1 MKVLIL
7 STTAIILL
15 ALIGCQ
21 SYEPKPIDWE
31 AEAKVGVTNTI
42 VFANLDEVAQM
53 AVIGNPELN
62 LLRLKRANS
71 ERVASETGWWDDPE
85 LDFDALHFLEPGD
98 NPFLMGGSIACT
110 IPLSGVPG
118 CEKKAAEF
126 YAGADAEAVRVAER
140 DVAVEARKAVVKIAA
155 LRARAQILA
164 TFDAD
169 ARVRRA
175 FMQAEKLYAV
185 GEVTA
190 QDLAAARRRRHVR
203 EHSLRT
209 LEREVLTEEAAL
221 LKLLGFLPG
230 VQVKL
235 PSTKW
240 HDEHGKMEPNPDPLV
255 LIRHPKVKEA
265 LARLDGDEAT
275 LDAEIRRQYPEL
287 KLGPAYGR
295 EEGIDRLG
303 LVAGV
308 TLPLWNRNRKGIA
321 EATGTRDVA
330 RMTAINVWRD
340 LVRDFASARATLA
353 NLLDHPPVPVSER
366 DQAEK
371 LADAGELGPLD
382 YLAIREEL
390 CDFELEEAQ
399 WRADICA
406 AEEEL
411 KRFEVERIAVV
422 Q

>member
-1 MKVLIL
+1 MKANIL
-7 STTAIILL
+7 STISLL

-31 AEAKVGVTNTI
+31 AEAKVGVTNTV

-71 ERVASETGWWDDPE
+71 ERVAAETGWWDDPE
-85 LDFDALHFLEPGD
+85 LDFDALHFLKPGD
-98 NPFLMGGSIACT
+98 HPFIMGGSVAFT

-118 CEKKAAEF
+118 CEKKAAAF

-155 LRARAQILA
+155 LRSRAQILA
-164 TFDAD
+164 AFDAD
-169 ARVRRA
+169 ARVWRA

-203 EHSLRT
+203 AHSLRT
-209 LEREVLTEEAAL
+209 LEREILTEEAAL
-221 LKLLGFLPG
+221 VKLLGFLPG

-235 PSTKW
+235 PSAKW
-240 HDEHGKMEPNPDPLV
+240 HAEHGKMEPNPDPRA

-265 LARLDGDEAT
+265 LARLDGDEAA

-321 EATGTRDVA
+321 EATGTRDAA

-340 LVRDFASARATLA
+340 LVRDFAVARATLA
-353 NLLDHPPVPVSER
+353 NLLDHPPEPASDR

-382 YLAIREEL
+382 YLAVREEL

-406 AEEEL
+406 AEEEI
-411 KRFEVERIAVV
+411 KRFEV